1 MPTKA
6 EKAAGEAFYIAEDKT
21 LSDQSG
27 NPISYYVDDLKDSW
41 RSLRFYIFPR
51 SISASPANDLSETS
65 QSSPAELDALARTN
79 EQLRERC
86 INIVNRAED
95 LLALRNE
102 FVEVFGE
109 VGKILKNTEGTS
121 ASLAQRSA
129 MLALEEE
136 EHAALKVRYRALH
149 EENETNRGE
158 NSVLRGEVQR
168 YGELVTSR
176 ETRIQ
181 GLEAELTAE
190 KGKAAAFLNAL
201 EQERAAANFAVEKLQ
216 AALAEIQNNEA
227 LIGTLQTESVALN
240 DRCSNAEFHARAL
253 QNSLAQA
260 NTVAEELRETLA
272 ASQQKAD
279 GLEQRLGAAEAE
291 IDNLRKGA
299 EGLEAAL
306 STVRLEHDMAQTVWR
321 QRAKENR
328 DEIATLEAQVDAER
342 SRADAGDKL
351 LAEARGE
358 LNARVVDLRAK
369 ERHADELEARIKP
382 LQERVEETGGAI
394 AEFEAR
400 VSADEEARAKL
411 ADRAQALVRAMN
423 DKKAQLDS
431 AEERAH
437 LLKER
442 LANETAQFAV
452 ESQQLEQKIHAL
464 TEQLEKEKNARAM
477 MSGAL
482 EASRSKVTRR
492 PASSMREI
500 LSRADEVT
508 SVEVT
513 YPWPWSPKGD
523 SPRLQLASDAM
534 EQEPAGEQGPKTSQP
549 SGETEIS
556 LPKAPQL
563 TVRRDKRRS
572 DSRR

>member
-1 MPTKA
+1 MQSKV
-6 EKAAGEAFYIAEDKT
+6 EEAAGGAFYSAEDKA

-51 SISASPANDLSETS
+51 SIAASPANDLHETPHS
-65 QSSPAELDALARTN
+65 PPAELDALARTN

-95 LLALRNE
+95 LLVLRNE

-109 VGKILKNTEGTS
+109 VGKILKNAEGTS
-121 ASLAQRSA
+121 ASLAQSSA

-136 EHAALKVRYRALH
+136 EHGALKVRYRALH
-149 EENETNRGE
+149 EENETNRSE
-158 NSVLRGEVQR
+158 NSVLQGEIQR

-201 EQERAAANFAVEKLQ
+201 EQERVTANLAIEKLQ
-216 AALAEIQNNEA
+216 ASLAEIHNSEA
-227 LIGTLQTESVALN
+227 LIGTLQTENAALN
-240 DRCSNAEFHARAL
+240 DRCSTAEFHARAL

-260 NTVAEELRETLA
+260 NTVAEELRKTLEA
-272 ASQQKAD
+272 TQEKAD
-279 GLEQRLGAAEAE
+279 GFEQRLGAAEIE
-291 IDNLRKGA
+291 IDNLRKGEEA
-299 EGLEAAL
+299 REAAL
-306 STVRLEHDMAQTVWR
+306 STARLEHDMAQTVWR

-328 DEIATLEAQVDAER
+328 DEIAALEALVDAER
-342 SRADAGDKL
+342 SRADAGDHL
-351 LAEARGE
+351 LAEARAE
-358 LNARVVDLRAK
+358 LNAKVADLRAK
-369 ERHADELEARIKP
+369 ERHADELEVKIKP
-382 LQERVEETGGAI
+382 LEDRVEE
-394 AEFEAR
+394 AR
-400 VSADEEARAKL
+400 RTIEELEVKVSADEASRAKL
-411 ADRAQALVRAMN
+411 ANRAQALVRAMN

-431 AEERAH
+431 ADERAR

-442 LANETAQFAV
+442 LANETAQFAA
-452 ESQQLEQKIHAL
+452 ESQQLEQRIHSL
-464 TEQLEKEKNARAM
+464 TEQLEKEKNARTV

-492 PASSMREI
+492 PTASMRGI
-500 LSRADEVT
+500 LAHADDAATVD
-508 SVEVT
+508 VM
-513 YPWPWSPKGD
+513 YPWPWSPKEE
-523 SPRLQLASDAM
+523 SERLQLASDAT
-534 EQEPAGEQGPKTSQP
+534 EQEPAVEQAVKSAQP
-549 SGETEIS
+549 SGGPELS
-556 LPKAPQL
+556 LPKARQL
-563 TVRRDKRRS
+563 TVRRDKHRS